1 MLTCQLF
8 FLHLQGFTQPTK
20 KLLYL
25 FFFVSWNWWR
35 MFRKVKQQ
43 GAVAAGTLGLAGVAY
58 FMTFVMPTWSSSL
71 LLAWH
76 ASVSL
81 NPNTH
86 LGLAVD
92 LPAS

>member
-1 MLTCQLF
+1 MLRPMVTSK
-8 FLHLQGFTQPTK
+8 G
-20 KLLYL
+20 
-25 FFFVSWNWWR
+25 
-35 MFRKVKQQ
+35 KQK

-81 NPNTH
+81 DH

-92 LPAS
+92 LSAS

>member
-1 MLTCQLF
+1 
-8 FLHLQGFTQPTK
+8 
-20 KLLYL
+20 
-25 FFFVSWNWWR
+25 
-35 MFRKVKQQ
+35 MFSSKAKQQ

-86 LGLAVD
+86 LGLAVE